1 MSAENKK
8 RIVVTGLGMVTS
20 IGIGKTKF
28 WNNLIKGT
36 SGISKVESFDTKGHA
51 THVGGE
57 IKDFKPEKLINKKR
71 LKLMG
76 RASQLAIAAAKLA
89 IRDSGLGDNFGEKN
103 KVSVCIGTTMGEIQ
117 LIENM
122 NRFWIKDGFKS
133 IDKFSAYQSPVN
145 CISANVALEFGLKA
159 RNRMFTTAC
168 ASGNYAIGY
177 GFDLLQFGEADI
189 AVVGGSDTFSWISF
203 TGFNKVGATA
213 PKKCQPFDKN
223 RKGMIP
229 GEGSGILIL
238 ETLERALKRKAPIYA
253 EILGYG
259 LSCDAYHITQPSDDG
274 ITRCMQNAL
283 DETGIKPEEVDYISA
298 HGTGTP
304 HNDKVEALAVNNV
317 FKKKKVAVSSIKSM
331 LGHTMGAAS
340 AIGTISCCLGIKNG
354 IIPPT
359 INYKT
364 PDPECDIDCVPNK
377 ARKQNITIAINNGF
391 AFGGNNASII
401 IGKFIK

>member
-1 MSAENKK
+1 LFAENKK
-8 RIVVTGLGMVTS
+8 RIVVTGLGVVTS

-28 WNNLIKGT
+28 WNSLIRGK

-71 LKLMG
+71 IKLMG
-76 RASQLAIAAAKLA
+76 RASQLAVAASRLA
-89 IRDSGLGDNFGEKN
+89 VRDSKLEEVFKSRK
-103 KVSVCIGTTMGEIQ
+103 KVCVCIGTTMGEIQ
-117 LIENM
+117 LMENM
-122 NRFWIKDGFKS
+122 NRFWIRDGYKS
-133 IDKFSAYQSPVN
+133 VDKFSAYQSPVN
-145 CISANVALEFGLKA
+145 SISANVAIEFGLRG

-177 GFDLLQFGEADI
+177 GYDLLQSGDADL
-189 AVVGGSDTFSWISF
+189 ALVGGADTFSWISF

-238 ETLERALKRKAPIYA
+238 ESFESAMKRNAPIYA

-259 LSCDAYHITQPSDDG
+259 LSCDAYHITQPTDDG
-274 ITRCMQNAL
+274 VGRCMKNAL
-283 DETGIKPEEVDYISA
+283 DETGIKPEDVDYISA

-304 HNDKVEALAVNNV
+304 HNDKVEAAAINIV
-317 FKKKKVAVSSIKSM
+317 FKENKVAVSSIKSM

-340 AIGTISCCLGIKNG
+340 AIGTISCCLGIKNN

-359 INYKT
+359 INYRT
-364 PDPECDIDCVPNK
+364 PDPECKIDCVPNK
-377 ARKQNITIAINNGF
+377 ARKQNVDVAINNGF
-391 AFGGNNASII
+391 AFGGNNASMII
-401 IGKFIK
+401 RKFTK